1 MKKIVELLIDW
12 DNIDFDDLGV
22 EVMSLVDK
30 PAIGIDFLAFSE
42 EQIVDNTGFEKFEA
56 FFNENLDLF
65 KKPGGGPAGD
75 GGVDHKEQ
83 MKLLQEAGIN
93 TEYPFGYCYQ
103 VAQFLFYAM
112 GGYNGPYD
120 LKCIKKM
127 QYKVQGIDFEATH
140 WYIQHKE
147 NGTIVD
153 LTASQF
159 DGILDINDYYSEG
172 KRANLGFPYYNVNGK
187 RVEFDNTV
195 PSFQSLKLYS
205 KWREDN
211 EELKELEK
219 YYVASKYEELR
230 KDFAHMEFVYPT
242 AGESE
247 SDFISRCI
255 PVLRGEGMEED
266 QAVAVCYSYWEGEEC
281 EDCDQFDLDDACWPG
296 YEAIGMKT
304 KNGKK
309 VPNCV
314 PIENSALQFESY
326 TDYPEA
332 AKNNAKRAIEWAEE
346 NGWGSC
352 GTAVGKQRAHQLANG
367 EPISEDTIARMAAFE
382 RHRQNSDTPYS
393 EGCGGLMWD
402 AWGGSAGV
410 NWAQSKLGKI
420 REEMFKDEE
429 QEEIQA
435 LILSMMEEFGETVD
449 YENSVYV
456 DTSKSDFTN
465 IGDYVKGIVG
475 LDILGRQG
483 LDNEPEIK
491 YRYAGPP
498 AQRNF
503 CKAMLRMNKLYTRQE
518 IREMDSRINTG
529 FRHNGNPYSIFD
541 YKGGVNCKHYFEEVE
556 VYREGRETVIMSKG
570 RASGNAGRIASS
582 GNDYWR
588 YPGTFAFSEDD
599 EMIVTGPAMVPQQL
613 ILRKDE
619 LGNPFYVY
627 FSKDTIKK
635 IARKFFEYNKQNN
648 TDINHDDNIVTNN
661 TLLESWIVEDP
672 SMDKSKAMG
681 FNVPA
686 GTWMASY
693 KINDEETWKQ
703 IKNGELNGYSIAGNF
718 IEKAAKL

>member
-12 DNIDFDDLGV
+12 DNTDFDDLGV

-42 EQIVDNTGFEKFEA
+42 ESIVDNTGFEKFNT

-65 KKPGGGPAGD
+65 KKPGTGAAGD
-75 GGVDHKEQ
+75 GSVNHAEQ
-83 MKLLQEAGIN
+83 MKLLAEAGIN
-93 TEYPFGYCYQ
+93 TKYPFGYCYQ

-127 QYKVQGIDFEATH
+127 QYKVEGQDFEATH

-147 NGTIVD
+147 THTIVD

-172 KRANLGFPYYNVNGK
+172 KRANLGFPYYNVNGQ
-187 RVEFDNTV
+187 RVEFDTTV

-211 EELKELEK
+211 EKLKELEK

-230 KDFAHMEFVYPT
+230 KDFAEYEDCFEFV
-242 AGESE
+242 
-247 SDFISRCI
+247 
-255 PVLRGEGMEED
+255 
-266 QAVAVCYSYWEGEEC
+266 
-281 EDCDQFDLDDACWPG
+281 
-296 YEAIGMKT
+296 
-304 KNGKK
+304 
-309 VPNCV
+309 
-314 PIENSALQFESY
+314 
-326 TDYPEA
+326 
-332 AKNNAKRAIEWAEE
+332 
-346 NGWGSC
+346 
-352 GTAVGKQRAHQLANG
+352 
-367 EPISEDTIARMAAFE
+367 
-382 RHRQNSDTPYS
+382 
-393 EGCGGLMWD
+393 
-402 AWGGSAGV
+402 
-410 NWAQSKLGKI
+410 
-420 REEMFKDEE
+420 DEE
-429 QEEIQA
+429 QAEMETF
-435 LILSMMEEFGETVD
+435 ILSLMEEFGETVD
-449 YENSVYV
+449 YEQAVYI
-456 DTSKSDFTN
+456 DTSKTSFEN

-483 LDNEPEIK
+483 LDDEPEIK
-491 YRYAGPP
+491 YRYAGPS

-503 CKAMLRMNKLYTRQE
+503 CKAMLRLQKLYTRQE

-541 YKGGVNCKHYFEEVE
+541 FKGGVNCNHYWEELE
-556 VYREGRETVIMSKG
+556 VYRDGRETVIMSKG
-570 RASGNAGRIASS
+570 RADGRAGQVASS
-582 GNDYWR
+582 SNDYWR
-588 YPGTFAFSEDD
+588 YPGTFAFSSDD

-619 LGNPFYVY
+619 MGNPFHVY

-635 IARKFFEYNKQNN
+635 IAKKFFEYNKQNN
-648 TDINHDDNIVTNN
+648 TDVNHDDNISTNN

-672 SMDKSKAMG
+672 NMDKSKAMG
-681 FNVPA
+681 FEVPA

-693 KINDEETWKQ
+693 KINDEATWKQ

-718 IEKAAKL
+718 LEKAAKL

>member
-12 DNIDFDDLGV
+12 DEMDFDDLGV
-22 EVMSLVDK
+22 EVMSIVDK

-42 EQIVDNTGFEKFEA
+42 EQIVDNTGFEKFDK
-56 FFNENLDLF
+56 FFNDNIELF
-65 KKPGGGPAGD
+65 KKPGGGAAGE
-75 GGVDHKEQ
+75 GGVNHADQ
-83 MKLLQEAGIN
+83 MKLLKEKGVN

-127 QYKVQGIDFEATH
+127 QYKVEGVDFEATH

-172 KRANLGFPYYNVNGK
+172 RRANLGFPYYNVNGQ

-211 EELKELEK
+211 ETLKELEK

-230 KDFAHMEFVYPT
+230 KDFGAYDFVEPRG
-242 AGESE
+242 GESE
-247 SDFISRCI
+247 ADFIGRCI
-255 PVLRGEGMEED
+255 PVLKGEGMEED
-266 QAVAVCYSYWEGEEC
+266 QAIAVCYSYWEGEEC
-281 EDCDQFDLDDACWPG
+281 EDCEAFDLDGACWPG
-296 YEAIGMKT
+296 YEAIGVKQL
-304 KNGKK
+304 NGRT

-314 PIENSALQFESY
+314 PVE
-326 TDYPEA
+326 
-332 AKNNAKRAIEWAEE
+332 NAK
-346 NGWGSC
+346 
-352 GTAVGKQRAHQLANG
+352 
-367 EPISEDTIARMAAFE
+367 
-382 RHRQNSDTPYS
+382 
-393 EGCGGLMWD
+393 
-402 AWGGSAGV
+402 
-410 NWAQSKLGKI
+410 
-420 REEMFKDEE
+420 FKDEE
-429 QEEIQA
+429 FEEMQTF
-435 LILSMMEEFGETVD
+435 ILELMDEFGETVD
-449 YENSVYV
+449 YENAVYV
-456 DTSKSDFTN
+456 DTSKSDFEN

-475 LDILGRQG
+475 LDILGRQD

-491 YRYAGPP
+491 YRYAGAAP
-498 AQRNF
+498 QRNF
-503 CKAMLRMNKLYTRQE
+503 CKAMMRLNKLYSRQE

-529 FRHNGNPYSIFD
+529 FRHRPGQAYSIFD
-541 YKGGVNCKHYFEEVE
+541 YKGGVYCNHYWEELE
-556 VYREGRETVIMSKG
+556 VYKDGRETVIMSKG
-570 RASGNAGRIASS
+570 RASGRAGQVASS
-582 GNDYWR
+582 SNDYWR
-588 YPGTFAFSEDD
+588 YPGTFAFSDD
-599 EMIVTGPAMVPQQL
+599 EEMIVTGPAMVPQQL
-613 ILRKDE
+613 ILRKDTM
-619 LGNPFYVY
+619 GNPFHVY

-718 IEKAAKL
+718 IEKATNI